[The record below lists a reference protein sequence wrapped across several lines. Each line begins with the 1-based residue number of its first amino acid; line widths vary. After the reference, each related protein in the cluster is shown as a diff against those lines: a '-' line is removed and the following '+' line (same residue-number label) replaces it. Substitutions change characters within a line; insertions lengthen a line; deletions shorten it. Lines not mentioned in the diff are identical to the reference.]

1 MSALK
6 DILAKKTDSQL
17 RYYIDHVDKHTDEA
31 VRVALAELQLR
42 NAELPDDIVD
52 VVELKLREKA
62 AIKIEEKKSWD
73 TYMVQ
78 DEVSPHFYSQR
89 AIYVFSILF
98 SVFFGSFL
106 LAANLKTI
114 GKSRFTVM
122 LYGFAYSVITILVGE
137 YIQVNFF
144 YAFIANSI
152 GVMIMQALFWDR
164 LIGKEIKYNA
174 KPIWKP
180 LIIGVLISAIVIIL
194 MIYGADKA

>member
-6 DILAKKTDSQL
+6 DILAKKTDGQL
-17 RYYIDHVDKHTDEA
+17 RYYIEHVDKHTDEA

-73 TYMVQ
+73 TYMVE

-106 LAANLKTI
+106 LAANLKII
-114 GKSRFTVM
+114 GKPRLLVI
-122 LYGFAYSVITILVGE
+122 LYGFVFFVFTMILGE
-137 YIQVNFF
+137 
-144 YAFIANSI
+144 FIKIGILYTFIINSI

-180 LIIGVLISAIVIIL
+180 LIIGVLISAIVITL

>member
-106 LAANLKTI
+106 LAASLKTI
-114 GKSRFTVM
+114 GKPRLLVIV
-122 LYGFAYSVITILVGE
+122 YGFVFFVLTMILGE
-137 YIQVNFF
+137 
-144 YAFIANSI
+144 FIKIGILYTFIINSI

-180 LIIGVLISAIVIIL
+180 LIIGVLISAIVITL